1 MIFVNLLFLNKDNNK
16 MKPILT
22 FFIALL
28 FTFSAYSQDR
38 VKVKISTNYGD
49 MILELYDETPLHK
62 ENFIKLVQEGFY
74 DGTLF
79 HRVIPSFMIQGG
91 DPQSKEAKPKQAL
104 GNGGPGYTIPAEFN
118 PKFIHKKG
126 ALAAARMPDGV
137 NPKKESSGSQFYI
150 VEGQVYDQK
159 TLEMFANRMGVV
171 FSEEQKQ
178 IYSQVGGTPHLD
190 GSYTVFGEVIQGFEL
205 ISKISNVKRDKNN
218 LPLEKVIM
226 KVSLIK

>member
-1 MIFVNLLFLNKDNNK
+1 
-16 MKPILT
+16 MKLILT
-22 FFIALL
+22 FFSAVI
-28 FTFSAYSQDR
+28 FTISAYSQER
-38 VKVKISTNYGD
+38 VKVKIYTNFGD

-62 ENFIKLVQEGFY
+62 DNFLNLVKNGFY

-79 HRVIPSFMIQGG
+79 HRVIPGFMIQGG
-91 DPQSKEAKPKQAL
+91 DPVSKEDNPKQSL

-118 PKFIHKKG
+118 PKLIHKKG

-150 VEGQVYDQK
+150 VEGQVYDEK
-159 TLEMFANRMGVV
+159 TLGLFANRMGVA
-171 FSEEQKQ
+171 FDDEQKKT
-178 IYSQVGGTPHLD
+178 YSQVGGTPHLD
-190 GSYTVFGEVIQGFEL
+190 GSYTVFGEVIQGFEI

-218 LPLEKVIM
+218 LPLEKVTM